1 MAETESLIPL
11 KLLPYIPITTASLAK
26 YPLALI
32 QCTATQKE
40 MAIKLRLVQEF
51 DRFMLVSGFTVD

>member
-51 DRFMLVSGFTVD
+51 E